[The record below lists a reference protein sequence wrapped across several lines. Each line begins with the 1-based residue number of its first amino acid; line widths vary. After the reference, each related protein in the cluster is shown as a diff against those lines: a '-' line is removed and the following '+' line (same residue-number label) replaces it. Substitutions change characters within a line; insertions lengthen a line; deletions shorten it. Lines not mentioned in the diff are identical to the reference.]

1 MEQALAIMSP
11 PESLVARQTTMTNS
25 RQTILDKIRK
35 ATGGDAA
42 RRTGVEARLA
52 AHLRGCVPARAAV
65 AGSEALVAFVARLKA
80 ASVTVAEAAH
90 LADVP
95 RLAAGYLREHNLPA
109 RLRMG
114 ADADLAGL
122 DWQLEIARGK
132 AEGTDE
138 VSIAKAFAGVAE
150 TGTLVLT
157 SGPDNPTTLN
167 FLPETEIVVVRAADV
182 VGGYE
187 DAWDKIRAAFP
198 GGLPRTVNWISGP
211 SRTADIEQTIVLGA
225 HGPRRLHVIV
235 SG

>member
-1 MEQALAIMSP
+1 
-11 PESLVARQTTMTNS
+11 
-25 RQTILDKIRK
+25 
-35 ATGGDAA
+35 
-42 RRTGVEARLA
+42 VEARLA
-52 AHLRGCVPARAAV
+52 AHARGPVPERAKV

-80 ASVTVAEAAH
+80 ASITVAEAAH
-90 LADVP
+90 IADVP
-95 RLAAGYLREHNLPA
+95 RLAAEYLRANNLPA

-114 ADADLAGL
+114 TEPELANL
-122 DWQLEIARGK
+122 EWPVEIAHGT

-167 FLPETEIVVVRAADV
+167 FLPETEIVVIRAGDV

-187 DAWDKIRAAFP
+187 DAWDKVRADFP
-198 GGLPRTVNWISGP
+198 GGLPRTVNWVSGP
-211 SRTADIEQTIVLGA
+211 SRTADIEQTIVMGA

-235 SG
+235 SS

>member
-1 MEQALAIMSP
+1 
-11 PESLVARQTTMTNS
+11 MTNA
-25 RQTILDKIRK
+25 RDAILGRIRS
-35 ATGGDAA
+35 ATGGDPA
-42 RRTGVEARLA
+42 RRAVVEARLA
-52 AHLRGCVPARAAV
+52 AHARGPVPERAKV

-80 ASVTVAEAAH
+80 ASITVAEAAH
-90 LADVP
+90 IADVP
-95 RLAAGYLREHNLPA
+95 RLAAEYLRANNLPA

-114 ADADLAGL
+114 TEPELANL
-122 DWQLEIARGK
+122 EWPVEIAHGT

-167 FLPETEIVVVRAADV
+167 FLPETEIVVIRAGDV

-187 DAWDKIRAAFP
+187 DAWDKVRADFP
-198 GGLPRTVNWISGP
+198 GGLPRTVNWVSGP
-211 SRTADIEQTIVLGA
+211 SRTADIEQTIVMGA

-235 SG
+235 SS